1 MKKQIII
8 TAVLVVAIVGFLVG
22 GILLM
27 QADQR
32 QEAAIAAAQEQLD
45 RLSADVTALE
55 NTLAGL
61 TTDNADSI
69 SAEPQHIQQK
79 TTEHQGQLDDLQKQ
93 IIVDECQFLTE
104 KQIDE
109 LQAYLDENKEAIDL
123 VMEEVTYLQ
132 GVYDELKI
140 GLEQVN
146 GYLAEG

>member
-1 MKKQIII
+1 MKKQINI

-32 QEAAIAAAQEQLD
+32 QEAAIAAVQEQLD

-69 SAEPQHIQQK
+69 AAEAQQIQQK
-79 TTEHQGQLDDLQKQ
+79 TTELQGQLDDLQKQ
-93 IIVDECQFLTE
+93 ID
-104 KQIDE
+104 D

>member
-22 GILLM
+22 GVLLL
-27 QADQR
+27 QADR
-32 QEAAIAAAQEQLD
+32 REEAAIAEAQAQLD
-45 RLSADVTALE
+45 RLSADTTALE

-69 SAEPQHIQQK
+69 TAEAQQIQQQ
-79 TTEHQGQLDDLQKQ
+79 TGELQTQLADLQK
-93 IIVDECQFLTE
+93 E
-104 KQIDE
+104 IDE
-109 LQAYLDENKEAIDL
+109 LQTYLDENKDAIDL

-132 GVYDELKI
+132 GVYDELKT

>member
-32 QEAAIAAAQEQLD
+32 QEAAIAAVQEQLD
-45 RLSADVTALE
+45 RLSADATALE

-69 SAEPQHIQQK
+69 AAEAQQIQQK
-79 TTEHQGQLDDLQKQ
+79 TTELQGQLDDLQKQ
-93 IIVDECQFLTE
+93 I
-104 KQIDE
+104 DE
-109 LQAYLDENKEAIDL
+109 LQTYLDENKEAIDL